1 MQYEW
6 LRQLSTDPE
15 NTIIGLVRTPASVE
29 AKLSSDK
36 IANVHILQADMADH
50 VALNNA
56 AQEVSKITKGSLDYL
71 IVNGVYSDGDHNRL
85 TPTAFTGHEE
95 VLRREMI
102 RSLDVNVVG
111 VIYSINA
118 FLPLVRKSTIKKVV
132 ALTTGLADT
141 DIAPKSGVPNF
152 VVYSSMKAALNMVIA
167 RYSVELRE
175 DGIVFLA
182 LSPGIVLT
190 SEKPRMYSQFLL

>member
-1 MQYEW
+1 
-6 LRQLSTDPE
+6 
-15 NTIIGLVRTPASVE
+15 
-29 AKLSSDK
+29 
-36 IANVHILQADMADH
+36 MADH

-85 TPTAFTGHEE
+85 TPTAFTGYEE

-118 FLPLVRKSTIKKVV
+118 FLPLVHKSTIKKVV